1 MIDGKAKHSPTNY
14 RFVPLAEKKKTEYSR
29 LPMSALL
36 SLLLLLLPLL
46 HTAALRSWTQAALSR
61 PLHLGGGRLRKAPRA
76 PRVRFAAAASASA
89 GGDEEGL
96 ADLGSLAPVGELLKP
111 LDPQLVS
118 VVEQDPSVFTLPA
131 TQAGGGDRFVELF
144 RSCAPYIKMHQG
156 RTIVL
161 HISSL
166 VLEHS
171 SLFEETMV
179 DLSILSLL
187 GVRVVLVVGMH
198 GQVDDAVRAAGA
210 EPQIVGGRRV
220 SDANTLRAVQQV
232 SGEVRARVEA
242 ALARGRHAPPGGSER
257 GASSAPRLG
266 AGVDVV
272 TSNALYSAQPV
283 GVLSGV
289 DFKSTGE
296 VRRVDADKIH
306 AYLDGGAVVLLT
318 SLGYSASGEV
328 YNVRHVSPHI
338 SAHLPISRSATLRR
352 ERSTT

>member
-1 MIDGKAKHSPTNY
+1 
-14 RFVPLAEKKKTEYSR
+14 
-29 LPMSALL
+29 MSALL

-46 HTAALRSWTQAALSR
+46 HTAALRLSR

-272 TSNALYSAQPV
+272 IFDLCGKNI
-283 GVLSGV
+283 
-289 DFKSTGE
+289 
-296 VRRVDADKIH
+296 RI
-306 AYLDGGAVVLLT
+306 
-318 SLGYSASGEV
+318 
-328 YNVRHVSPHI
+328 
-338 SAHLPISRSATLRR
+338 
-352 ERSTT
+352 